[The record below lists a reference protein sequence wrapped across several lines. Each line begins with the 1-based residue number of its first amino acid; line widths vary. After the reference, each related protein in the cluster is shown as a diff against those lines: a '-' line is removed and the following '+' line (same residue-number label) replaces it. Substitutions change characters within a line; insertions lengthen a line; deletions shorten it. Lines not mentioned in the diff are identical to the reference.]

1 MMGEKWWTKTILIGA
16 VVAALLLPIGALGSR
31 FGLWPFTVGFLF
43 LGVGAVAAAAAALLG
58 IVCLLFA
65 AARSWRREIVPLAIG
80 TIVGVVALG
89 VLFVQYSAAQ
99 SVPPIHNI
107 TTNFDDPPQFDAV
120 VPLRGEG
127 ANPHVYDAEQPV
139 GARTLAVAQRQAWPE
154 LGTQRFTLDLEAA
167 SERALRVVEGMGLAL
182 VHAQLDAAAGEAT
195 VEATDT
201 TFWFGFKD
209 DMVIRLRT
217 DGEETIVDVRSV
229 SRVGQSDLGLN
240 ARRILTFL
248 HRFERFEAG

>member
-1 MMGEKWWTKTILIGA
+1 MMGQKWWTKTILIGS

-31 FGLWPFTVGFLF
+31 IGLWPFTIGFLF
-43 LGVGAVAAAAAALLG
+43 LGAGAIAAAAAALLG
-58 IVCLLFA
+58 LVGVIFA
-65 AARSWRREIVPLAIG
+65 AVRSWQREIAPLAIG
-80 TIVGVVALG
+80 SILGVVTLG

-139 GARTLAVAQRQAWPE
+139 GTRTLAAAQRQAWPE
-154 LGTQRFTLDLEAA
+154 LGTQRFELGLEEA
-167 SERALRVVEGMGLAL
+167 SERALLVVEGMGLAL
-182 VHAQLDAAAGEAT
+182 VHAKLDAVAGEA
-195 VEATDT
+195 VIEATDT

-209 DMVIRLRT
+209 DMVVRLRT
-217 DGEETIVDVRSV
+217 DGAETMVDVRSV

-240 ARRILTFL
+240 ARRIVTFL
-248 HRFERFEAG
+248 HRFERA